1 MSIHKRSSENPLS
14 PALEACKQDCVNMA
28 NTHTISE
35 ARREVNPIKDVIIY
49 NKNEIYMIRTGGR
62 RVRYDR

>member
-35 ARREVNPIKDVIIY
+35 ARREVNPIKDVITY
-49 NKNEIYMIRTGGR
+49 NNIDTHR
-62 RVRYDR
+62 RP

>member
-14 PALEACKQDCVNMA
+14 PALETCKEA

-49 NKNEIYMIRTGGR
+49 NNIDTHR
-62 RVRYDR
+62 RP